1 MLVRLRQLTT
11 SIIVLSSCASVATG
25 YEFRPGGV
33 PASGA
38 QAVAF
43 LNVQRRANA
52 IPPITTVYQPFASA
66 WCPNEDNGPSG
77 GESGRVLSSFSY
89 FDGSEWGP
97 DHTPWDNFPLHQ
109 SVMYYPLA
117 TAAGEVNHGLTA
129 CMGLGDGLP
138 EPTSP
143 TTYLYLGDEG
153 RVNVPTA
160 IRPEHEGPFAPQQIV
175 GISSTTQTGPQPI
188 FYVFGLGTVHAASWS
203 LTTASGASVSGVK
216 MVDSASAAAAGYS
229 GFQTVAYMVPP
240 PLVGE
245 TTYEGHVLWAG
256 ASGETLPQSF
266 SFTTAPSYNRL
277 VSWIPEISG
286 VERRHPKQIVV
297 AVETEAPHPTLTLT
311 FEGGARRRSI
321 KPVLHLIRAYQN
333 QPALPDQSG
342 RVREYHSI
350 LRLGHG
356 LWVACASSG
365 GPPPG
370 AYEPRSEC
378 FSFRVSRN
386 GSFVLGSRHFLRRA
400 P

>member
-1 MLVRLRQLTT
+1 MLVRLGKLTA

-52 IPPITTVYQPFASA
+52 IPPIATVYQPFASA
-66 WCPNEDNGPSG
+66 WCPNEDHGPSG
-77 GESGRVLSSFSY
+77 GESGRVLSYFSY

-97 DHTPWDNFPLHQ
+97 DHTPWDNAPLHQ
-109 SVMYYPLA
+109 AVMYYPLA

-160 IRPEHEGPFAPQQIV
+160 IRPAHEGPFAPQQIV
-175 GISSTTQTGPQPI
+175 GIPSTTQTGPQPI
-188 FYVFGLGTVHAASWS
+188 FYVFGLGTAHAVSWS
-203 LTTASGASVSGVK
+203 LRTAPGTGVSGVK

-229 GFQTVAYMVPP
+229 GFQSVAYMVPP
-240 PLVGE
+240 PLAGE

-256 ASGETLPQSF
+256 DTGETLSQSF
-266 SFTTAPSYNRL
+266 SFTTAPSYNRFA
-277 VSWIPEISG
+277 SWMPEFAG
-286 VERRHPKQIVV
+286 VNRKHPKQIVV
-297 AVETEAPHPTLTLT
+297 AVETEAPNPTLILTL
-311 FEGGARRRSI
+311 EGAQRRAIRPS
-321 KPVLHLIRAYQN
+321 LHLVRAYQ
-333 QPALPDQSG
+333 AKAGLPDQSG
-342 RVREYHSI
+342 RVREYHAI
-350 LRLGHG
+350 LRLGRG
-356 LWVACASSG
+356 RWVACASSG

-386 GSFVLGSRHFLRRA
+386 DSFVLGSRHFLRRA